1 MIDCLTNLLLLVNLK
16 KKNQLSLSQ
25 SADKQE
31 PRTGN
36 IPPVPNRKC
45 ASDMDDQRILKTHY
59 LTNGKAMLA
68 KCPLSLMNCFKSN
81 KLRIS
86 VNELYKIS

>member
-16 KKNQLSLSQ
+16 KKTQLSLSQ

>member
-31 PRTGN
+31 PRTEN

-45 ASDMDDQRILKTHY
+45 ASDMDDQRILKTH
-59 LTNGKAMLA
+59 LFNQCEGDACKM
-68 KCPLSLMNCFKSN
+68 
-81 KLRIS
+81 S
-86 VNELYKIS
+86 VVLNELF

>member
-16 KKNQLSLSQ
+16 KKQLSLSQ

-36 IPPVPNRKC
+36 LPPVPNRNSE
-45 ASDMDDQRILKTHY
+45 SDMDDQRIRKTH
-59 LTNGKAMLA
+59 LFHQCERDACKMSFVL
-68 KCPLSLMNCFKSN
+68 
-81 KLRIS
+81 
-86 VNELYKIS
+86 NELF

>member
-16 KKNQLSLSQ
+16 KKKQLSLSQ

-36 IPPVPNRKC
+36 LPPVPNRKC
-45 ASDMDDQRILKTHY
+45 ESDMDDQRIRKTH
-59 LTNGKAMLA
+59 LFHQCERDACKMSFVL
-68 KCPLSLMNCFKSN
+68 
-81 KLRIS
+81 
-86 VNELYKIS
+86 NELF